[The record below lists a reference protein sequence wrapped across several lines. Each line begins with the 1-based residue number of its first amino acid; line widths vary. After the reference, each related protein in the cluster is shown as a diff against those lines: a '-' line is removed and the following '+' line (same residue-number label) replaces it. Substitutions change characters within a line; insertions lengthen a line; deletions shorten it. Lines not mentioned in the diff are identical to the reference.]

1 MRYKAGGAIELLGS
15 YLRDRQQHIKIGP
28 HTSTWED
35 LIKGVPQ
42 GSILGPLMFNVFIND
57 IFYFIQESTLY
68 NYADD
73 NTLSYTHSECTVLKS
88 VLERDSE
95 KLIEWFSVNN
105 MKANPD
111 KFQAICLDKKANDS
125 LKSFNIAS
133 TEINCEDNV
142 TLLGVNID
150 NLLKFDDHVSDIDT
164 LH

>member
-1 MRYKAGGAIELLGS
+1 MVSQGGAIELLGS
-15 YLRDRQQHIKIGP
+15 YLRDRQQRIKIGP
-28 HTSTWED
+28 HTSAWED

-57 IFYFIQESTLY
+57 IFYFIQDSTLY

-73 NTLSYTHSECTVLKS
+73 NTLSYTYSDCTVLKS

-95 KLIEWFSVNN
+95 NLIEWFSFNN

-111 KFQAICLDKKANDS
+111 KFQAICLGKKANDS
-125 LKSFNIAS
+125 IKSFNIAS

-142 TLLGVNID
+142 TLLGVNIG
-150 NLLKFDDHVSDIDT
+150 LFIKI
-164 LH
+164 